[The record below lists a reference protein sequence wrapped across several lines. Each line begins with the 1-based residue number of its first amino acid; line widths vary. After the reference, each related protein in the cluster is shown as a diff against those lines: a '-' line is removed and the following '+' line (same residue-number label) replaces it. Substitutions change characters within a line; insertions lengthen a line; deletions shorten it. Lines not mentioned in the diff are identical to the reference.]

1 MRRVS
6 ETSGTTLNTPAMALQ
21 GSQKETNRPEK
32 ISEDI
37 RAENFPNTRKETLKS
52 KHRVSHKINPKKK
65 RMRHILIKL
74 KKIKDKEKLPKA
86 QEKSN
91 K

>member
-1 MRRVS
+1 MRSVS
-6 ETSGTTLNTPAMALQ
+6 ETSGALNTPTMALW
-21 GSQKETNRPEK
+21 GSQKELERPEK

-37 RAENFPNTRKETLKS
+37 IAENFPNTRKETLKS
-52 KHRVSHKINPKKK
+52 KKHRVPYKINPKRK

-74 KKIKDKEKLPKA
+74 KKIKDQEKLLKA